1 MESTP
6 NQTTTTLTPNET
18 TTTSI
23 STTTPILGPVAASTD
38 LNIIFN
44 EDELKL
50 FNKIN
55 SSKFDTVRYYLS
67 IASIVSCIGVPLI
80 ISSIIIYKNKE
91 LPIVVTILTLLLS
104 LLCFILG
111 IVNIVLANNFQDKL
125 LDLYIKKT
133 VNTDISYENIKA
145 KFSSTEHF
153 KSKCGVECQLR
164 RKQKRIE
171 KLARADIVKNNYYDI
186 YNGRFD
192 MTKIHNDIKQL
203 GIIQIIVSIIVF
215 ICYLIFLNTYGY

>member
-1 MESTP
+1 MES
-6 NQTTTTLTPNET
+6 NPNET
-18 TTTSI
+18 TPLI
-23 STTTPILGPVAASTD
+23 STTPILGPVATSTD
-38 LNIIFN
+38 LNITFN

-80 ISSIIIYKNKE
+80 ITGIILYKYKE
-91 LPIVVTILTLLLS
+91 LPIPIVFAILTFLLS

-111 IVNIVLANNFQDKL
+111 IVNVVLVNNFEDKL

-133 VNTDISYENIKA
+133 INTDISYENIKA

-153 KSKCGVECQLR
+153 KSECGVECQLR
-164 RKQKRIE
+164 RKQERIE

-203 GIIQIIVSIIVF
+203 GIIQLIVSIIIF
-215 ICYLIFLNTYGY
+215 ISYLIFFLALHFMKN